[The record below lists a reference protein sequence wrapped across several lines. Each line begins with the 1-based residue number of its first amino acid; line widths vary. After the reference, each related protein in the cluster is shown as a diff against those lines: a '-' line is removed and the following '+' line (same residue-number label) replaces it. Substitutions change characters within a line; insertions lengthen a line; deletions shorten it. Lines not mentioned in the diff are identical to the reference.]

1 MMIDEIQMIV
11 DEEVVPPGNLFFLD
25 NLLPDEKRYLIDA
38 GKIDDMMI
46 RNRLQNTDISEDERQ
61 KLEDFI

>member
-1 MMIDEIQMIV
+1 MMIDEIQIII

-38 GKIDDMMI
+38 GKISDMMI
-46 RNRLQNTDISEDERQ
+46 RNRLQYTDI
-61 KLEDFI
+61 